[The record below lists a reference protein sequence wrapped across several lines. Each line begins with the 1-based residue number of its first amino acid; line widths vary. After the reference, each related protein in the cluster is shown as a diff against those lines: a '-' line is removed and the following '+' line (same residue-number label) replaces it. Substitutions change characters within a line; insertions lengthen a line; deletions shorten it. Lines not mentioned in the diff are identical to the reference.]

1 MTDKTPRSSAGD
13 LHRLLDEAFGGVE
26 MTPDAQDLK
35 EEVRANL
42 IARVA
47 DLEASGIST
56 ADAARRAID
65 ELGDVRELA
74 AEAVG
79 APGAP
84 GTSPAASATSTPA
97 TPAGARGAS
106 PWNQNAAYLSA
117 RVRPKPAFVVR
128 VVTAALV
135 SLAALTVAGLAATE
149 VLPLPVG
156 VTILMIGIG
165 ATAIGWIVGDSL
177 VQETTTNHPMPRRRG
192 AGYAL
197 ASFLTVAGLGF
208 GALMALGA
216 VQPWGIA
223 IASVGLVAGIV
234 LFSFLGATQTNRHK
248 AWLRQAQRE
257 MSVGNRF
264 EEEPES
270 AARFGIYTAV
280 IWIVAFAAFI
290 VLGFT
295 IGWLWSWL
303 ALLGG
308 FVVMMLV
315 LAQMLFGSRKN

>member
-1 MTDKTPRSSAGD
+1 MTDNTPRRSGAD
-13 LHRLLDEAFGGVE
+13 LHRLLDEAFAGVD

-47 DLEASGIST
+47 DLEASGSST
-56 ADAARRAID
+56 TDAARQAID

-74 AEAVG
+74 AEA
-79 APGAP
+79 
-84 GTSPAASATSTPA
+84 ASATLPDAA

-135 SLAALTVAGLAATE
+135 ALAALTVAGLAAAG
-149 VLPLPVG
+149 VLGLPVG

-165 ATAIGWIVGDSL
+165 AAAIGWIVGDSL

-223 IASVGLVAGIV
+223 IAAVVLIAGIV

-308 FVVMMLV
+308 LVVMMLV
-315 LAQMLFGSRKN
+315 LAQMLFGSRKS